1 MADPRRAYADKL
13 GGNIPEDFWER
24 KMSEWRMEEQQ
35 VQMAINGLAN
45 AETGDRALDAQR
57 VF

>member
-1 MADPRRAYADKL
+1 VDL
-13 GGNIPEDFWER
+13 WER

-35 VQMAINGLAN
+35 VQMAINGLAD
-45 AETGDRALDAQR
+45 AETADRVLDAQR